1 MTKDMVEV
9 TVKIREILME
19 MSDDLHK
26 LNENYGD
33 SLKSVEHVLI
43 VIDKAL
49 ANIPNV
55 RTFKAG

>member
-1 MTKDMVEV
+1 MVEV